1 MPREVIVVDY
11 DPRWPRT
18 FEALRDRALGA
29 LDGIAC
35 RIEHVGSTSVP
46 GLAAKPIVDLDVIVS
61 PSEPLEGVIA
71 RLGAIGYVHI
81 GNLDVEGREAF
92 RPPPGDPPHNLYVCP
107 EDSPALRNHLRFRD
121 HLRAHPEVAKAYGEL
136 KKSLAPRFRHD
147 ISGYVEAKTDFI
159 VGILQELGFPSEELD
174 TVLRINKRPK

>member
-11 DPRWPRT
+11 DPQWPRT

-46 GLAAKPIVDLDVIVS
+46 GLAAKPIVDMDVIVA

-71 RLGAIGYVHI
+71 RLGAIGYVHV

-92 RPPPGDPPHNLYVCP
+92 RPPPGDPP
-107 EDSPALRNHLRFRD
+107 
-121 HLRAHPEVAKAYGEL
+121 
-136 KKSLAPRFRHD
+136 
-147 ISGYVEAKTDFI
+147 
-159 VGILQELGFPSEELD
+159 
-174 TVLRINKRPK
+174 